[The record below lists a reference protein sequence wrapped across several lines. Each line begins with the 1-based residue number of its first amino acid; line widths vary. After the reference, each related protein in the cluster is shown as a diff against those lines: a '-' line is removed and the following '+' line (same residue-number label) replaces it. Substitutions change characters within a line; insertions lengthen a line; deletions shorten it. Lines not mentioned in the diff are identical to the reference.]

1 MKQEFENKR
10 IAFLGASIIQN
21 GQFLSYMR
29 NYLLNNPSEG
39 KAKFFNCGLGGN
51 RSIMAPDLLEDDI
64 LPLKPDYCFIH
75 FGVNDMGIW
84 LYDGA
89 VEETREVLLER
100 EERDALYFEGMK
112 RTVERLKEKGIQPIL
127 CSPIAVNENLVEKE
141 NIETVA
147 DNKEKG
153 ELIEEGFYKRKTFQ
167 NINCKL
173 AQYSKKLKEYA
184 EKERVLFFDLYAK
197 TYSKM
202 QTIEGMF
209 GKDGIHLTSIG
220 QEELGKS
227 ILEYLGCVEAFSALK
242 TYEKTEEIARKE
254 ALIRKIQYV
263 KWAMFHPFLGYEEK
277 EIDRN
282 VQDALR
288 EELPR
293 HKQEAIQA
301 YLEHGK
307 DVSILQA
314 ELV

>member
-1 MKQEFENKR
+1 
-10 IAFLGASIIQN
+10 
-21 GQFLSYMR
+21 
-29 NYLLNNPSEG
+29 
-39 KAKFFNCGLGGN
+39 
-51 RSIMAPDLLEDDI
+51 MAPDLLEDDI
-64 LPLKPDYCFIH
+64 LPLKPDCCFIH

-84 LYDGA
+84 LYDGE

-127 CSPIAVNENLVEKE
+127 CSPIAVNEYLIEKE

-167 NINCKL
+167 NINFKL

-184 EKERVLFFDLYAK
+184 EKERVFFFDLYAK

-220 QEELGKS
+220 QEELAKS
-227 ILEYLGCVEAFSALK
+227 ILEYLGCLEVFSSFETCK
-242 TYEKTEEIARKE
+242 KTEEIARKE
-254 ALIRKIQYV
+254 SLIRKIQYV
-263 KWAMFHPFLGYEEK
+263 KWAMFHPFLGYK
-277 EIDRN
+277 ETELDKN
-282 VQDALR
+282 VQEALK

-293 HKQEAIQA
+293 HKKEALLA
-301 YLEHGK
+301 YLEWAEQLFFLQIQLVESMK
-307 DVSILQA
+307 D
-314 ELV
+314 